1 MLRKL
6 RTVLAI
12 IFLAGIT
19 LLFVGIGQDW
29 WGWMAKIQLLPAVYR
44 LIGGFTLGNIAVVA
58 AILLLTLIFGRIYC
72 SFICPLG
79 VFQDVVIWLR
89 RKLSG
94 AVNKCR
100 VRKFQRLKASGAKD
114 LPKLKL
120 AGKKFEFSKE
130 RRVLRSFFFVVL
142 VSTAIAAGQLLI
154 SLVAPYSAYGRM
166 VQAVVG
172 LTKGQTVATLLIVA
186 AATFVI
192 VGACAWLWGRAW
204 CNTVCPVGMLLGYT
218 SKLSLF
224 KISIDESKCKAC
236 GKCGKACKASC
247 IDMVNHTIDYS
258 RCVSCFDCI
267 GNCSEGAISYG
278 PKRAAKA
285 PEAEAKGVDRRAFIS
300 TAVVALGAAATARA
314 QEMPD
319 IKVDGG
325 LAPLEPKQM
334 PERSERIVPPGAGS
348 VDSFYDHCTSCQ
360 LCVSACPNGVLRP
373 SKDLDHF
380 MMPMVSYDKGF
391 CRPECTAC
399 SDVCPSGA
407 IRPIVLE
414 AKTAIKIGTA
424 RVNPELCLAAQDVEG
439 CGNCS
444 RHCPTGAIRMV
455 VDDATSTR
463 RPVVDEE
470 QCIGCGAC
478 EYLCPVRPISAITV
492 DGLSTHQMK

>member
-1 MLRKL
+1 MLRKF
-6 RTVLAI
+6 RTALAI

-44 LIGGFTLGNIAVVA
+44 VIGGFTLGNVAVLA
-58 AILLLTLIFGRIYC
+58 AILLLTLLFGRVYC
-72 SFICPLG
+72 SVICPLG
-79 VFQDVVIWLR
+79 IFQDVVIWLR
-89 RKLSG
+89 RTLSG
-94 AVNKCR
+94 LVNKCR
-100 VRKFQRLKASGAKD
+100 IRRFQRLKASGAKD

-120 AGKKFEFSKE
+120 AGKKFKFSKE
-130 RRVLRSFFFVVL
+130 RRLPRFVLSAAFII
-142 VSTAIAAGQLLI
+142 SAIAFGQILI

-166 VQAVVG
+166 VQAVAG
-172 LTKGQTVATLLIVA
+172 LTTGKAATALLIVA
-186 AATFVI
+186 AATFVL
-192 VGACAWLWGRAW
+192 VGTCAWLWGRAW
-204 CNTVCPVGMLLGYT
+204 CNVVCPVGTLLGYS

-224 KISIDESKCKAC
+224 KVSIDESKCKAC

-247 IDMVNHTIDYS
+247 IDMENHRIDYS
-258 RCVSCFDCI
+258 RCVACFDCI
-267 GNCSEGAISYG
+267 GNCSEGAVSYG

-285 PEAEAKGVDRRAFIS
+285 PAAETKGVDRRKFLS
-300 TAVVALGAAATARA
+300 TAVVALGAAAAAKA
-314 QEMPD
+314 QEMPE

-325 LAPLEPKQM
+325 LAPLEPKRM
-334 PERSERIVPPGAGS
+334 PERSGRIVPPGAGS
-348 VDSFYDHCTSCQ
+348 ADSFYSHCTSCQ

-380 MMPMVSYDKGF
+380 LMPMMSYDKGF

-407 IRPIVLE
+407 IRPIVQE

-424 RVNPELCLAAQDVEG
+424 HVKPELCLAATDVEN

-478 EYLCPVRPISAITV
+478 EYLCPVRPLSAITV